1 MTPLRNRI
9 APCRLLLV
17 LLAALSFVAAPIEV
31 SAQAERRPNILFIQA
46 DDLGYAD
53 IGAFGS
59 EIPTPNLDALAH
71 GGMMLTSFY
80 TSLACSPTRAM
91 FMSGVDNHL
100 AGLGVMGA
108 PRREEHKGQPGY
120 VGYLNFRVASL
131 AQLLADAG
139 YDTYMTGK
147 WHLGNDVETGPR
159 ARGFKRSFVS
169 LDGAAHLG
177 PWDWRGPQPARYRDG
192 DEIVHVGDDFYST
205 RFYTEKLIEF
215 IEQDR
220 GDGRPFF
227 AWLAYTAPH
236 WPLQAPAESIARFEG
251 WYEDGY
257 EALYARRFAR
267 QKELGLVPKD
277 AEPIDDARF
286 EPRWSTLSAE
296 ERRVEARRMQIYA
309 AMVSDLDLYVGRL
322 IDYLKSIGEYE
333 NTFIVFSSD
342 NGPESGR
349 MDLTRSIQEHV
360 GKEYDHSLEN
370 LGSATSYVNY
380 GRNWASASASPWNR
394 HKATA
399 FEGGI
404 RVPAFVHFPGKV
416 PAGTRSAEVVTIMDL
431 LPTFLELAGREFP
444 RSPYRGREVL
454 RPQGTSLLPLV
465 YGRAE
470 GLRPADHVF
479 GWELHGH
486 RAVRRGDWK
495 LVWDRALPEGE
506 RRWQLFNLADD
517 PFEQN
522 DLAAARPAV
531 LAEMLDAWA
540 RYVAENG
547 VIE

>member
-1 MTPLRNRI
+1 
-9 APCRLLLV
+9 
-17 LLAALSFVAAPIEV
+17 
-31 SAQAERRPNILFIQA
+31 
-46 DDLGYAD
+46 
-53 IGAFGS
+53 
-59 EIPTPNLDALAH
+59 
-71 GGMMLTSFY
+71 
-80 TSLACSPTRAM
+80 
-91 FMSGVDNHL
+91 
-100 AGLGVMGA
+100 
-108 PRREEHKGQPGY
+108 
-120 VGYLNFRVASL
+120 
-131 AQLLADAG
+131 
-139 YDTYMTGK
+139 
-147 WHLGNDVETGPR
+147 
-159 ARGFKRSFVS
+159 RGFKRSFVS

-370 LGSATSYVNY
+370 LDSATSYVNY

-416 PAGTRSAEVVTIMDL
+416 PAGTRSA
-431 LPTFLELAGREFP
+431 
-444 RSPYRGREVL
+444 
-454 RPQGTSLLPLV
+454 
-465 YGRAE
+465 
-470 GLRPADHVF
+470 
-479 GWELHGH
+479 
-486 RAVRRGDWK
+486 
-495 LVWDRALPEGE
+495 
-506 RRWQLFNLADD
+506 
-517 PFEQN
+517 
-522 DLAAARPAV
+522 
-531 LAEMLDAWA
+531 
-540 RYVAENG
+540 
-547 VIE
+547 